1 MNTKLLTS
9 FALMAGLLTVSC
21 PVFAHHGAS
30 AYDMSKPMILKGAV
44 VTKYSWINPHTLIF
58 FDYKDDKGTVQHWT
72 TEIGSPSA
80 VSLLGWSRTTLK
92 PGDVITVYIFQS
104 KNSLSVGRLNKL
116 VLADGTLLRDSQTGG
131 DRGERAD
138 DAVR

>member
-1 MNTKLLTS
+1 MKTKLLTS
-9 FALMAGLLTVSC
+9 AAFIAGLLTVCS

-30 AYDMSKPMILKGAV
+30 AYDTSKPVMMKGAV
-44 VTKYSWINPHTLIF
+44 VTKYSWINPHTLIY
-58 FDYKDDKGTVQHWT
+58 FDYMDDKGEVQHWT
-72 TEIGSPSA
+72 AEIGSPSA
-80 VSLLGWSRTTLK
+80 VNLLGWNRTTLK
-92 PGDVITVYIFQS
+92 PGDIVTVYVFQAKS
-104 KNSLSVGRLNKL
+104 HLPVGRLNKL

>member
-1 MNTKLLTS
+1 MKTRVLIS
-9 FALMAGLLTVSC
+9 VALIAFLLTVC
-21 PVFAHHGAS
+21 GPMLAHHGAS
-30 AYDMSKPMILKGAV
+30 AYDMSKPLTLKGAV
-44 VTKYSWINPHTLIF
+44 VTKYSWINPHALIF
-58 FDYKDDKGTVQHWT
+58 FDYTDDKGNVQHWT

-92 PGDVITVYIFQS
+92 PGDVITVYVFQS
-104 KNSLSVGRLNKL
+104 KSSLSVGRLNKV